1 MEVEAIAVHSI
12 KLARVQRDVIGWRK
26 EVNRATAIV
35 INVAGDGV
43 DAELAMVNVDR
54 LDIRKLDNAN

>member
-35 INVAGDGV
+35 INEVGDGV

-54 LDIRKLDNAN
+54 LDI